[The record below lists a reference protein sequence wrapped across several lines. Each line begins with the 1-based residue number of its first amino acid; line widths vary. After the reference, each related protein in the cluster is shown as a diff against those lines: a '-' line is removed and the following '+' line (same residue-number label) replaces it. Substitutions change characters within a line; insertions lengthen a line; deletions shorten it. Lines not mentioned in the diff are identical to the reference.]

1 VLLATEP
8 QQHDF
13 NLPYQISHPTLFPDT
28 DVAESADRHS
38 LDVRAGDVVVAAS
51 DGLWD
56 NMWDEQVLQL
66 LGSCGLGG
74 CAPAPAAAGAAAAA
88 AAPSAVA
95 GLCASGAAQ
104 QAAQLI
110 AQRAYANS
118 HDNNMKTPWAAAV
131 GKHAG
136 LLARLFARGG
146 KQDDITVV
154 VGIVC

>member
-1 VLLATEP
+1 MLLATEP

-13 NLPYQISHPTLFPDT
+13 NLPYQISHPQLFPDT
-28 DVAESADRHS
+28 DVAESADRYS
-38 LDVRAGDVVVAAS
+38 LEVQPGDVVVAAS

-66 LGSCGLGG
+66 LAGCGLGAG
-74 CAPAPAAAGAAAAA
+74 RPEDPRAAVEAA
-88 AAPSAVA
+88 SRR
-95 GLCASGAAQ
+95 
-104 QAAQLI
+104 I
-110 AQRAYANS
+110 AQHALANS
-118 HDNNMKTPWAAAV
+118 HDKEMRTPWSVAA

-154 VGIVC
+154 VAIVC